1 MINKMDK
8 NYIIEGI
15 TNTLKTKKKRYTK
28 ESFYYEYK
36 EFKNFSYK
44 VINKIPIF
52 LSKIKDINL
61 NLKNSTI
68 TIDNEGT
75 FLNYDN
81 KIFIKLRKNRDNK
94 FIIDFIKISDSIFD
108 K

>member
-1 MINKMDK
+1 MDK

-52 LSKIKDINL
+52 LSKLKDVNIDL
-61 NLKNSTI
+61 NNSSMI
-68 TIDNEGT
+68 IDNLGI

-81 KIFIKLRKNRDNK
+81 KIFIKLRKSKKYK
-94 FIIDFIKISDSIFD
+94 FALDFIKIDNSIFD

>member
-1 MINKMDK
+1 MDK

-52 LSKIKDINL
+52 LSKLKDINIDL
-61 NLKNSTI
+61 ENYSIVTDNLGI
-68 TIDNEGT
+68 

-81 KIFIKLRKNRDNK
+81 KIFIKLRKNRNNR
-94 FIIDFIKISDSIFD
+94 FIIDFILIDDSIFD

>member
-1 MINKMDK
+1 MDK

-52 LSKIKDINL
+52 LSKLKDVNIDLNNSSMIMDNL
-61 NLKNSTI
+61 GI
-68 TIDNEGT
+68 

-81 KIFIKLRKNRDNK
+81 KIFIKLRKNRDNR